1 VGPAPV
7 TRFGAALATALHVL
21 VWLAIFAGQH
31 LPHAPESPGAR
42 PPTGKAF

>member
-1 VGPAPV
+1 M
-7 TRFGAALATALHVL
+7 TRIVAALATALHVL
-21 VWLAIFAGQH
+21 VWLAIVAGQH

>member
-1 VGPAPV
+1 VGPAAV
-7 TRFGAALATALHVL
+7 TRIVAALATVL
-21 VWLAIFAGQH
+21 VWLAIVAGQH